1 MNKKI
6 FPTILIA
13 TAIVAGAMA
22 FAPIDDAQAVHTTI
36 QASQLNESSTLD
48 SAQFNAALDG
58 GGGIIIDSTGDFVVG
73 CIVSNDVGTDQTF
86 TYTDATFTSEDF
98 DILDASSFAFNHA
111 IDDPDT
117 FTLTASSTLN
127 GYCTAKTTTAGAI
140 VYG

>member
-22 FAPIDDAQAVHTTI
+22 FAPIDDAQAVHITV
-36 QASQLNESSTLD
+36 QASQLNESSTLN
-48 SAQFNAALDG
+48 SEQFNNALNA

-73 CIVSNDVGTDQTF
+73 CIVSNGIADGTF
-86 TYTDATFTSEDF
+86 TYTDGTFTSEDF
-98 DILDASSFAFNHA
+98 DILDESAFAFNHA

-117 FTLTASSTLN
+117 FTLSASSAMD